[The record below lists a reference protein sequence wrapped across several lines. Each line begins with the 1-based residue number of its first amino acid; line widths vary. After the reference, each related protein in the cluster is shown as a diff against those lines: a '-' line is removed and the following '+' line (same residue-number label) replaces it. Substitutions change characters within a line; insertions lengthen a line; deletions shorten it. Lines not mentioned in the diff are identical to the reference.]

1 MLDQDCLLRTG
12 ARGRTLHQAE
22 DAQDTKWIAQQ
33 WVACGAGVRAPSA
46 NGSGVAPAAPAFEEL
61 VAARAKRSPA
71 EKLKKKGSEQGAAK
85 QRGFG
90 AR

>member
-1 MLDQDCLLRTG
+1 MR
-12 ARGRTLHQAE
+12 RRTLHQAE

-33 WVACGAGVRAPSA
+33 WVACGAAARAPSA
-46 NGSGVAPAAPAFEEL
+46 NGNGAAPATPAFEEL
-61 VAARAKRSPA
+61 VAARAKRRPA
-71 EKLKKKGSEQGAAK
+71 DKPRKKGSGQVAAK

>member
-1 MLDQDCLLRTG
+1 MPVSRITRC
-12 ARGRTLHQAE
+12 ARRTLHQAE

-33 WVACGAGVRAPSA
+33 WVACGAGARAPSA
-46 NGSGVAPAAPAFEEL
+46 HSNGAAHAAPAFEEL
-61 VAARAKRSPA
+61 VATQAKRRPA
-71 EKLKKKGSEQGAAK
+71 DKPRKKGSGQGAAK